1 MTVKNLVKQEK
12 KANSP
17 VNTRVTANEYMRNSP
32 VARRTDS
39 IPNFS
44 SNHKVLNKILFL
56 NLKKNLADRAFTH
69 KKRNT
74 TDAISSQRY
83 SVNSVNFQE
92 DTPVYA

>member
-12 KANSP
+12 KTNSP
-17 VNTRVTANEYMRNSP
+17 VNNRVTANEYMRNSP
-32 VARRTDS
+32 VARRNDS

-44 SNHKVLNKILFL
+44 SDNKISDWILIF
-56 NLKKNLADRAFTH
+56 NFKKNRADRAYSH
-69 KKRNT
+69 KKRAT

>member
-17 VNTRVTANEYMRNSP
+17 VNARVTSNEYMRNSP

-44 SNHKVLNKILFL
+44 SNHKILDKILFP
-56 NLKKNLADRAFTH
+56 NLKKISPTELIRT
-69 KKRNT
+69 RS
-74 TDAISSQRY
+74 AIQPMLSQ
-83 SVNSVNFQE
+83 VNVIL
-92 DTPVYA
+92 